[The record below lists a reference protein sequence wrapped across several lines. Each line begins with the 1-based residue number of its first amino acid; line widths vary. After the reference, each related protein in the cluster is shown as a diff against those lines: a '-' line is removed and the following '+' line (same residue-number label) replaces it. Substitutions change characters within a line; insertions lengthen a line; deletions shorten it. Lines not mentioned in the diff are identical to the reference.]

1 MPPPVFIKSRYD
13 SDDITCKKHDI
24 HRMFEDLKKMKL
36 ELYGSKTSMF
46 YGLKPPTLF
55 KICEYICD
63 EYNVPYDVM
72 MDMVY
77 VNLMKIL
84 HKCNLDMMG
93 RGFRKYTH
101 VHISFE
107 GLPYTTTCY
116 VCFKGDT
123 QVHTKMRRL
132 EKKIIEPLFLGDIQ
146 YESQPRVVNANYKST
161 ISNKSMKQMSDECGI
176 DVKWFGFKSIGKKEI
191 MEQLD
196 KIGIKYKK
204 SMKKEELMKML
215 VKNK

>member
-1 MPPPVFIKSRYD
+1 MY
-13 SDDITCKKHDI
+13 
-24 HRMFEDLKKMKL
+24 EQLKEMKL

-46 YGLKPPTLF
+46 YGLKTPTLF

-77 VNLMKIL
+77 VNVMKKL
-84 HKCNLDMMG
+84 HESNLDLMG
-93 RGFRKYTH
+93 RGFRT
-101 VHISFE
+101 
-107 GLPYTTTCY
+107 YTTYNRNRICETKTTY
-116 VCFKGDT
+116 YACFKGET
-123 QVHTKMRRL
+123 QVHHKMEQR

-146 YESQPRVVNANYKST
+146 YESST
-161 ISNKSMKQMSDECGI
+161 TRRGDNIHSYISHKSMKQMSDETGI
-176 DVKWFGFKSIGKKEI
+176 DVKWYGFKSIGKKEI

-204 SMKKEELMKML
+204 SMKKEELMKIL